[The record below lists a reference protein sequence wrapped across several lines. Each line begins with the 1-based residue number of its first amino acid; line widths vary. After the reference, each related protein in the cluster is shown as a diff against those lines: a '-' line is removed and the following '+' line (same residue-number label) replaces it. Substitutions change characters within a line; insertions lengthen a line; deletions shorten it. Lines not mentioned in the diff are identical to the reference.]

1 MRPGSRGIPPILA
14 VSAIIAMLAT
24 PASGVTQEAGSPT
37 AAQAV
42 NSELTGRVVRGIGA
56 ADRAADREGV
66 DGVEVELHRVTAGGG
81 GVVDS
86 TTSGPDGTFRFRM
99 EADDE
104 ARPLYLAAVR
114 YKGVRYF
121 GPALHSGMSGDE
133 PYEVVV
139 YDTTMVAA
147 APTDLRVGV
156 RHVVVTP
163 GPEGGLDVAEVVDVI
178 GPENRTIV
186 AASDTLSLWSTAL
199 PDGARNLQVIEGG
212 APAEVVRFVGG
223 RVELGSMVTPVG
235 VRLSYTYALD
245 GDELEVPIEHPTDRV
260 EVVVA
265 GAEAEVTGASHAE
278 TTTRGGRLIHRYEGT
293 SLEPGQTIR
302 IELVE
307 SGGGVDR
314 WALVWAVIGLA
325 LLGGAGALALTG
337 SRQAP

>member
-1 MRPGSRGIPPILA
+1 MRRRARGTTVVPA
-14 VSAIIAMLAT
+14 VLTISSMLAMLSIPAT
-24 PASGVTQEAGSPT
+24 GV
-37 AAQAV
+37 AQATEQAAP
-42 NSELTGRVVRGIGA
+42 SELTGRVVRGPGTG
-56 ADRAADREGV
+56 DENNGREGIG
-66 DGVEVELHRVTAGGG
+66 GVEVELHRVTAGGG
-81 GVVDS
+81 GKVDS
-86 TTSGPDGTFRFRM
+86 TTTGPDGGFRFRM

-104 ARPLYLAAVR
+104 ERPLYLAAVR
-114 YKGVRYF
+114 YQGVRYF

-139 YDTTMVAA
+139 YDTTMVATP
-147 APTDLRVGV
+147 PTDLRVGV

-163 GPEGGLDVAEVVDVI
+163 GPDGGLDVAEVVDVI
-178 GPENRTIV
+178 GPEDRTIV

-199 PDGARNLQVIEGG
+199 PDGARNVQVIEGG

-235 VRLSYTYALD
+235 VRLSYTYDLG

-265 GAEAEVTGASHAE
+265 GAEAEVNGASHAE

-302 IELVE
+302 IELVD

-314 WALVWAVIGLA
+314 WALVWAAIGLA

-337 SRQAP
+337 SRQAA

>member
-1 MRPGSRGIPPILA
+1 MRPGSRGIPTVLA
-14 VSAIIAMLAT
+14 ISSIIAMLAV
-24 PASGVTQEAGSPT
+24 PATGVTQETTSPESVQ
-37 AAQAV
+37 AAR
-42 NSELTGRVVRGIGA
+42 SELAGRVVRGTGTGDEA
-56 ADRAADREGV
+56 AGKDGV
-66 DGVEVELHRVTAGGG
+66 GGVEVELHRVTAGGG

-86 TTSGPDGTFRFRM
+86 TTSGPDGAFRFRI
-99 EADDE
+99 ETDDE
-104 ARPLYLAAVR
+104 ARPIYLAAVR
-114 YKGVRYF
+114 YQGVRYF
-121 GPALHSGMSGDE
+121 GPALHSGMSGDA

-139 YDTTMVAA
+139 YDTTMVAE
-147 APTDLRVGV
+147 APTDLHVGV

-163 GPEGGLDVAEVVDVI
+163 GAEGGLDVAEVVDVI
-178 GPENRTIV
+178 GPEDHTVV

-199 PDGARNLQVIEGG
+199 PDGARDIQVIEGG

-235 VRLSYTYALD
+235 VRLSYTYAID

-293 SLEPGQTIR
+293 SLEPGRTIR